1 MFLDILHLD
10 ISEYGSNFIQTL
22 SNGTIKNVAKSY
34 FDRKTEISWSNLCRS
49 NIMVWKLWKFLF
61 KTKSVLPI

>member
-1 MFLDILHLD
+1 MRKKKDVFFFIHLLCMFLDILHLD

-34 FDRKTEISWSNLCRS
+34 FDRKTEIS
-49 NIMVWKLWKFLF
+49 
-61 KTKSVLPI
+61 